1 MRHPVSFSS
10 FKRLNYELSADSQL
24 LKSHEKTLE
33 SCLVKDK
40 TLQLGFLGKEK
51 YDKYHT
57 LKLIYKRYSRD
68 NRIMIG

>member
-10 FKRLNYELSADSQL
+10 NQCLNYELSADSQL

-33 SCLVKDK
+33 SCLAKDK
-40 TLQLGFLGKEK
+40 ILQLGFLGKEK
-51 YDKYHT
+51 YDKYPS
-57 LKLIYKRYSRD
+57 LQLIYKRYSRD

>member
-33 SCLVKDK
+33 SCLA
-40 TLQLGFLGKEK
+40 LGNNPLARFLGKRK
-51 YDKYHT
+51 
-57 LKLIYKRYSRD
+57 I
-68 NRIMIG
+68 